1 MLVTLRVPSS
11 GVAVEVLNT
20 WKQEYTLATGV
31 LTLII
36 LEVNKGAFVISI
48 TPTISPGPAQLST

>member
-1 MLVTLRVPSS
+1 MLVTLRVPNDI
-11 GVAVEVLNT
+11 VPVEVENT
-20 WKQEYTLATGV
+20 WKQEYPTTSV

-48 TPTISPGPAQLST
+48 IPDKTGPPSS

>member
-1 MLVTLRVPSS
+1 MLVTLRVPN
-11 GVAVEVLNT
+11 VIVPVEVLNT
-20 WKQEYTLATGV
+20 WKQDSPATLV